1 MTKFINIE
9 RARIRDFEIAD
20 GVVLKSNV
28 SAFVP
33 GDHVQVTEKIDGA
46 NSSITYDPGM
56 RHIDCFSSNKQ
67 VSEKDG
73 FRGFWEFV
81 SSLTDAATEAFQ
93 AHPSYLCF
101 GEWEVPHTMTYNEE
115 AYNRW
120 YLYDILDKESGLYLP
135 QEKVRAFADES
146 GLDYIHAI
154 YDGAF
159 QSWEHVQSL
168 LSTPSSYGDVME
180 GIVIKNQDRLN
191 SPDAPFYLKI
201 VNDEFKETK
210 IRNHMKK
217 IDGTLEAERK
227 HQADEATELVSDIVT
242 MARIR
247 KLILKMVD
255 EGMLPNEI
263 TPEHMGIIAK
273 NLPRKVFEDCVKE
286 EKEIVDA
293 AGKQAMKA
301 CSKIT
306 MGLARKLI
314 LGE

>member
-9 RARIRDFEIAD
+9 RARITDFEIAE

-28 SAFVP
+28 SAFAP
-33 GDHVQVTEKIDGA
+33 GDHVQVSEKIDGA
-46 NSSITYDPGM
+46 NSSITYDPGT

-67 VSEKDG
+67 VTEKDG

-93 AHPSYLCF
+93 AHPGYLCF
-101 GEWEVPHTMTYNEE
+101 GEWEVPHTMTYNED

-168 LSTPSSYGDVME
+168 LSTPSSYGTVME

-227 HQADEATELVSDIVT
+227 QQADEATELMSDIVT

-255 EGMLPNEI
+255 EGLLPNEI

>member
-9 RARIRDFEIAD
+9 RARITDFEIAE

-67 VSEKDG
+67 VTEKDG

-93 AHPSYLCF
+93 AHPGYLCF
-101 GEWEVPHTMTYNEE
+101 GEWEVPHTMTYNED

-168 LSTPSSYGDVME
+168 LSTPSSYGTVME

-210 IRNHMKK
+210 IRNHMRK

-227 HQADEATELVSDIVT
+227 QQADEATELMSDIVT